1 MRIDLHAHTTASDG
15 TDSPTQ
21 LVENAAQAGLDVVA
35 ITDHDST
42 AGWGEAEQAAERV
55 GIELVRGIEVSCQTG
70 GISVHV
76 LGYLHDPSD
85 DRLQRELDLAR
96 ESRDTRARRIVELLA
111 QDVEIEWDDV
121 LAQVAADATI
131 GRPHIADALVARG
144 VVSDRDA
151 AFRDYLYTGSR
162 YYASHYAVDPVEAVR
177 LIRAAGG
184 VAVMAH
190 PFAAKRGRIVSDQVI
205 ADMADAGLLA
215 LEAHH
220 LDHTPE
226 QTAKGV
232 GLAAELGLLVTG
244 SSDYH
249 GTGKVNRLGD
259 RLTDADVF
267 GAIAEAASATSVVRP
282 RG

>member
-15 TDSPTQ
+15 TDSPAQ
-21 LVENAAQAGLDVVA
+21 LVENAARAGLDVVA

-42 AGWGEAEQAAERV
+42 TGWAEAAATAERH
-55 GIELVRGIEVSCQTG
+55 GIGLVRGIEVSCQAG

-76 LGYLHDPSD
+76 LGYLHDPENAE
-85 DRLQRELDLAR
+85 LLTELDKAR
-96 ESRDTRARRIVELLA
+96 TSRDSRARRIVDLLA
-111 QDVEIEWDDV
+111 ADLPIVWDDV
-121 LAQVAADATI
+121 LSQVTGDATI

-144 VVSDRDA
+144 VVPDRDA
-151 AFRDYLYTGSR
+151 AFRDFLYTGSR
-162 YYASHYAVDPVEAVR
+162 YYASHYAVDPSRAVR

-190 PFAAKRGRIVSDQVI
+190 PFAAKRGRIVSDEVI
-205 ADMADAGLLA
+205 GDMARAGLLA

-226 QTAKGV
+226 QAAKAER
-232 GLAAELGLLVTG
+232 LATDLGLLVTG

-249 GTGKVNRLGD
+249 GSGKVNRLGD
-259 RLTDADVF
+259 RLSSPEVLDAIVA
-267 GAIAEAASATSVVRP
+267 GASATPLIAGR
-282 RG
+282 

>member
-15 TDSPTQ
+15 TDSPAQ
-21 LVENAAQAGLDVVA
+21 LVENAARADLAVVA

-42 AGWGEAEQAAERV
+42 AGWAEAAAAAERHGV
-55 GIELVRGIEVSCQTG
+55 GLVRGIEVSCQAG

-76 LGYLHDPSD
+76 LGYLHDPANAE
-85 DRLQRELDLAR
+85 LERELDKAR
-96 ESRDTRARRIVELLA
+96 TSRDSRARRIVDLLA
-111 QDVEIEWDDV
+111 ADVPIAWPDV
-121 LAQVAADATI
+121 LAQVTADATI

-144 VVSDRDA
+144 IVPDRDA
-151 AFRDYLYTGSR
+151 AFRDFLYTGSP
-162 YYASHYAVDPVEAVR
+162 YYASHYAVDPSRAVR

-190 PFAAKRGRIVSDQVI
+190 PFAEKRGRIVSDQVI
-205 ADMADAGLLA
+205 ADMAEAGLLA

-226 QTAKGV
+226 QTAKAV
-232 GLAAELGLLVTG
+232 GLAADLGLLVTG

-249 GTGKVNRLGD
+249 GSGKVNRLGD
-259 RLTDADVF
+259 RLTAPDVLE
-267 GAIAEAASATSVVRP
+267 AIVASASATPLIAGR
-282 RG
+282 